1 MILLICSRVFQ
12 SWGRSSAGRAPALQA
27 GGHRFD
33 PDRLHQGA
41 SPPVHLVVSRNV
53 RVRCDPMPGQ
63 SASGLIAPYALGFG
77 PRVAARK
84 GGVVLCY
91 CESGSG
97 ASLGACDQDQSVWAG
112 GDPVVRLD
120 CLTGSVV
127 VLLHGKPCHPRRT
140 PQRSAT
146 RVQRRCVK
154 ERSSSGSLRMVS
166 VHGADWIYGSD
177 PENEY
182 EKGIRWMP
190 WHQEAMKDVARCEK
204 PRGAASRR

>member
-1 MILLICSRVFQ
+1 VLAVFQ
-12 SWGRSSAGRAPALQA
+12 GWGRSSAGRAPALQA

-33 PDRLHQGA
+33 PDRLHQGLA
-41 SPPVHLVVSRNV
+41 PDVGKCIADV
-53 RVRCDPMPGQ
+53 RVRCGLRRGK
-63 SASGLIAPYALGFG
+63 ASLVLIAPFAFGFHPG
-77 PRVAARK
+77 VVTRK
-84 GGVVLCY
+84 GGVVLCF

-97 ASLGACDQDQSVWAG
+97 ASLGACDQDRSVRAG

-120 CLTGSVV
+120 CLTGNVV
-127 VLLHGKPCHPRRT
+127 VSLHGKPWNPRRT
-140 PQRSAT
+140 PHRSAT

-154 ERSSSGSLRMVS
+154 ERLSSGSLRMVS
-166 VHGADWIYGSD
+166 VHGANRATGS
-177 PENEY
+177 ENEY